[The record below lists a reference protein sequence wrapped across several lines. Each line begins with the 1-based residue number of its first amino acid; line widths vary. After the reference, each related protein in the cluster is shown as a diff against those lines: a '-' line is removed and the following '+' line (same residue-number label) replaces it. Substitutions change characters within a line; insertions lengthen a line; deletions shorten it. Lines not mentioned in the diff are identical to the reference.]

1 MTAITGKAV
10 SLKKYGNFDDHME
23 EELEFSEI
31 YDENKDNRPVLA
43 KKNNNF
49 EASKES
55 KDAKQKISL
64 TRNINFI
71 VKKQQKQYLNPS
83 SRYKIINEFVLKFI

>member
-43 KKNNNF
+43 KKNNNC
-49 EASKES
+49 EVDIDSK
-55 KDAKQKISL
+55 AKIIF
-64 TRNINFI
+64 TRSINFI

-83 SRYKIINEFVLKFI
+83 SRYKII